1 MSSRISLPHRDA
13 NTKHLKREVS
23 FLKLNYALPLSL
35 FVQLVKDNPKLIST
49 RKLNIFISM
58 LRVILTLFWCCLAK
72 LNDWLKNFAP
82 LFQPIKRKEAYEWL
96 VCMRLTKLV
105 VRGMFYLMVCVCYEW
120 QRNVMTPN
128 WKPLNVDMT
137 KCLLSFRMYSI
148 KSTVRFEGTLSTH
161 LLLNSPTKSCSPM
174 RAMTTRKK
182 RNKTST
188 SLRSLRDRSN
198 VFTIARRPKR
208 KERLQKK
215 MFFHFTD
222 HCSIYKWEFVRPKL
236 QV

>member
-1 MSSRISLPHRDA
+1 MS
-13 NTKHLKREVS
+13 K
-23 FLKLNYALPLSL
+23 
-35 FVQLVKDNPKLIST
+35 
-49 RKLNIFISM
+49 
-58 LRVILTLFWCCLAK
+58 LRVILTLLWCCLFK
-72 LNDWLKNFAP
+72 LYDWLKNFAL
-82 LFQPIKRKEAYEWL
+82 LFQPIKKKEAYKWL

-105 VRGMFYLMVCVCYEW
+105 VQKMFYLIVCVCYEW

-128 WKPLNVDMT
+128 WKPLCVDMI
-137 KCLLSFRMYSI
+137 KCLHLLSFRMYSI

-161 LLLNSPTKSCSPM
+161 LFLNSPTKSCSPM

-208 KERLQKK
+208 KDRLKKK

-222 HCSIYKWEFVRPKL
+222 HCSTCKWEFVRPVYKL

>member
-1 MSSRISLPHRDA
+1 
-13 NTKHLKREVS
+13 
-23 FLKLNYALPLSL
+23 
-35 FVQLVKDNPKLIST
+35 
-49 RKLNIFISM
+49 
-58 LRVILTLFWCCLAK
+58 
-72 LNDWLKNFAP
+72 
-82 LFQPIKRKEAYEWL
+82 
-96 VCMRLTKLV
+96 MRLTKLV
-105 VRGMFYLMVCVCYEW
+105 VRNIFYLLVCVCYEW
-120 QRNVMTPN
+120 QRNIITPN
-128 WKPLNVDMT
+128 KKPLYVDII

-148 KSTVRFEGTLSTH
+148 KSTVRFEGALSTH

-215 MFFHFTD
+215 
-222 HCSIYKWEFVRPKL
+222 CSFISQTTVLSISESLSGLWINFKYNALKQFSSSCRLPFILPIWFRNIKQNL
-236 QV
+236 KSTLN

>member
-1 MSSRISLPHRDA
+1 MHA
-13 NTKHLKREVS
+13 FNQ
-23 FLKLNYALPLSL
+23 A
-35 FVQLVKDNPKLIST
+35 
-49 RKLNIFISM
+49 
-58 LRVILTLFWCCLAK
+58 CC
-72 LNDWLKNFAP
+72 P
-82 LFQPIKRKEAYEWL
+82 GH
-96 VCMRLTKLV
+96 V
-105 VRGMFYLMVCVCYEW
+105 YLMVCVCYEW

-188 SLRSLRDRSN
+188 SLRSLRDRSS

-215 MFFHFTD
+215 CSFISQTTVLSISESLSGLNFKYNALKQFSSSCRLPFILPTLSRNVDELKRWIKKQQQPENRLLCCLCFFLCLGWEAWPRFSFVD
-222 HCSIYKWEFVRPKL
+222 GGFVWKWSIL
-236 QV
+236 

>member
-1 MSSRISLPHRDA
+1 M
-13 NTKHLKREVS
+13 
-23 FLKLNYALPLSL
+23 F
-35 FVQLVKDNPKLIST
+35 
-49 RKLNIFISM
+49 
-58 LRVILTLFWCCLAK
+58 RVILTLFWCCLAK
-72 LNDWLKNFAP
+72 LYDWLENFAP
-82 LFQPIKRKEAYEWL
+82 LFQPIKRKEAYEWM

-105 VRGMFYLMVCVCYEW
+105 VRSMFYLMVCVCYEW

-128 WKPLNVDMT
+128 WKPLNVDMI

-208 KERLQKK
+208 KERLQKTNV
-215 MFFHFTD
+215 HFTD
-222 HCSIYKWEFVRPKL
+222 HCSIYKWEFVRPVNKL